1 MEPTLS
7 RASGLPWG
15 LPRSNLFAG
24 HPALESAVVRGRAG
38 AGARGLPL
46 WGGWEL
52 LIWAELGLA
61 ELG

>member
-46 WGGWEL
+46 WGV
-52 LIWAELGLA
+52 LGVTD
-61 ELG
+61 LG

>member
-15 LPRSNLFAG
+15 LPRSNLFAR
-24 HPALESAVVRGRAG
+24 HSTLEPPVVRGRAG

-46 WGGWEL
+46 WGV
-52 LIWAELGLA
+52 LGVTDLSLA
-61 ELG
+61 